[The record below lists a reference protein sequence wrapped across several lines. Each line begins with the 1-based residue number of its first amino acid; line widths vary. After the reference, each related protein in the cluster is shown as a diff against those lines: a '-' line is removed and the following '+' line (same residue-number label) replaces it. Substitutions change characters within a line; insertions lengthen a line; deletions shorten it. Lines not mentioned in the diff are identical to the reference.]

1 MAIPSFFL
9 TVLALSLSVI
19 LAAATSTFQDFC
31 VADPQEK
38 VLVNGLACKDPKL
51 VEANDIFFS
60 AGNKGIAMAYW
71 HHQQKHQ
78 VKQIKGRWRR
88 WTAGK
93 INYRRWTEK
102 LPSTFS
108 KSTVKKF
115 HQLDLPPHAAN
126 QEHQR
131 VTHCQG
137 RRRRRRSA
145 SEVRRIITNSGDAVL
160 LLASLSR
167 AEHHGMALCSHLL
180 RLANSGVT
188 ILAAGTLAVSAALLL
203 VLGFHLFS
211 FTITLQADVHKTT
224 RPPTLPQTAPATLVA
239 SPPAAAAALATTSS
253 PFFSFTLGLHVF
265 SSQTHKQR
273 NKNHRSKIPQSHRR
287 RTKASSL

>member
-1 MAIPSFFL
+1 
-9 TVLALSLSVI
+9 
-19 LAAATSTFQDFC
+19 
-31 VADPQEK
+31 
-38 VLVNGLACKDPKL
+38 
-51 VEANDIFFS
+51 
-60 AGNKGIAMAYW
+60 
-71 HHQQKHQ
+71 
-78 VKQIKGRWRR
+78 
-88 WTAGK
+88 
-93 INYRRWTEK
+93 
-102 LPSTFS
+102 
-108 KSTVKKF
+108 
-115 HQLDLPPHAAN
+115 
-126 QEHQR
+126 
-131 VTHCQG
+131 
-137 RRRRRRSA
+137 
-145 SEVRRIITNSGDAVL
+145 
-160 LLASLSR
+160 
-167 AEHHGMALCSHLL
+167 MALCSHLL